1 MMPRGIARQIFLGY
15 VLPLIVLLVAGLLIP
30 VLLWGFA
37 GRYRGEFAARKE
49 LASRMEVLAHA
60 AMDVAEAEANLKRF
74 KDPAFRSS
82 QNQARSI
89 YRDRYQEIMS
99 WFEDHP
105 APALEK
111 EFRGVHAQF
120 QVWDRKGSRA
130 TAAFEPIEAALMRL
144 INQTAQARDRYEPLY
159 LTADSLRIAAI
170 IIFPLGALVSALM
183 IGRSIARSIT
193 EPLEALVSAVE
204 RLERKEITPAELPDE
219 SGRDD
224 EVGELWQ
231 ALRRMAETVAERESA
246 LEARSE
252 ALAVTGRRL
261 ESVLDAT
268 NDGVALLSQEGRFL
282 LANPRFAAFFGLES
296 ADLQDH
302 SFARI
307 GPRLLSLFKGSD
319 QEPARL
325 RLREVLR
332 DTERVTDETFALAR
346 PLPRVLRFYSSPVR
360 TEGTLI
366 GRIVILRDVT
376 RETEA
381 DRLKSEFASTVSHEL
396 RTPLTA
402 INGNVALLL
411 SEKPGPLT
419 ENQREFLAL
428 TQTSV
433 LRLTGLITEML
444 DLSKL
449 ESAGLQ
455 MEHKPLDCSALARQ
469 VVRTM
474 EEQARTRGLSLTLNM
489 PESIPLI
496 RGDSDRIAQVLM
508 NLISN
513 ALKYTPPGGKV
524 IVRLA
529 ADDTQLTVRVADTGI
544 GITADDRTR
553 LFDKFFR
560 ADNSTTRSVGG
571 TGLGLAI
578 SKTIVEA
585 LGGMIW
591 VESTPGIGSTFAFT
605 LPLASAEPEQEAPD
619 VLMSPPAPRR
629 LLLLVHDQT
638 PVLHRLNH
646 TFSNQGMIVS
656 AAAVPEEALR
666 RARGLHP
673 DALLL
678 PPLTAT
684 FDAFQLLRSL
694 RSDPKT
700 ERVTV
705 LIYAL
710 RAVGNTYELRDSLF
724 LSSQEKLASALTK
737 LKTDEHAR
745 NRPVVIVGDEVLFQ
759 AARELWPRQSTS
771 PLLWCPKSEELVGK
785 VGPLCP
791 LAVVCDTT
799 TQDMRPVGAFSR
811 GALERHSNQHVAWL
825 YLGDFGSRTR
835 LLVPHGA
842 GSILLE
848 RSASVVQEAISAAI

>member
-30 VLLWGFA
+30 ILLWGFA

-74 KDPAFRSS
+74 KDPAFRSA

-105 APALEK
+105 APALAK

-130 TAAFEPIEAALMRL
+130 AAAFEPIKATLVRL
-144 INQTAQARDRYEPLY
+144 TNQTAQARDRYEPLY
-159 LTADSLRIAAI
+159 LTADSLRVVAI

-231 ALRRMAETVAERESA
+231 ALRRMAETVAEREST
-246 LEARSE
+246 LEARSK

-268 NDGVALLSQEGRFL
+268 NDGVALLSREGRFL
-282 LANPRFAAFFGLES
+282 LANPRFAAFFGMES
-296 ADLQDH
+296 EDLQDQN
-302 SFARI
+302 FARI

-332 DTERVTDETFALAR
+332 DTERVADETFALAR

-402 INGNVALLL
+402 ISGNVALLL
-411 SEKPGPLT
+411 SEKPGSLT
-419 ENQREFLAL
+419 EDQREFLAL
-428 TQTSV
+428 TQISV

-449 ESAGLQ
+449 ESTGLQ
-455 MEHKPLDCSALARQ
+455 MEHKPLDCGLLARQ

-489 PESIPLI
+489 PESIPI
-496 RGDSDRIAQVLM
+496 VRGDTDRIAQVLM

-513 ALKYTPPGGKV
+513 ALKYTPSGGKV
-524 IVRLA
+524 VVRLA

-544 GITADDRTR
+544 GITAEDRAR

-560 ADNSTTRSVGG
+560 ADNSTTRNVGG

-585 LGGMIW
+585 LGGTIW

-605 LPLASAEPEQEAPD
+605 LPLAGTEPEKEAPEE
-619 VLMSPPAPRR
+619 LASPTGPRR

-638 PVLHRLNH
+638 PILHRLNH

-656 AAAVPEEALR
+656 AAAVPDEALR

-684 FDAFQLLRSL
+684 FDSFQLLRHL
-694 RSDPKT
+694 RADPQT

-710 RAVGNTYELRDSLF
+710 RAVGNTYELRDSLL
-724 LSSQEKLASALTK
+724 LSLQEKLASALSN

-745 NRPVVIVGDEVLFQ
+745 NRPVVIVGDEALFQ
-759 AARELWPRQSTS
+759 ATRDLWPRQSAS
-771 PLLWCPKSEELVGK
+771 PLLWCSKSEELVSK

-811 GALERHSNQHVAWL
+811 GPLERHSNQRVAWL

-842 GSILLE
+842 GSVSLE